1 MKTSK
6 KEIKNTE
13 DKFSKEQIVKSKRF
27 RNNMDLLNAILKEN
41 KQYTLKEVEEII
53 KNFMKGKV

>member
-27 RNNMDLLNAILKEN
+27 RNNIDLLNAILKEN
-41 KQYTLKEVEEII
+41 RQYTLKEVEEII

>member
-27 RNNMDLLNAILKEN
+27 RNNVDLLNAVLKES

>member
-27 RNNMDLLNAILKEN
+27 RKNIDLLNAILKEN

>member
-27 RNNMDLLNAILKEN
+27 RNNVDLLNAVLKES
-41 KQYTLKEVEEII
+41 KQIGRAHV
-53 KNFMKGKV
+53 

>member
-27 RNNMDLLNAILKEN
+27 RNNIDLLNAVLKEN

>member
-27 RNNMDLLNAILKEN
+27 RNNIDLLNAILKEN
-41 KQYTLKEVEEII
+41 KKYTLKEVEEII

>member
-27 RNNMDLLNAILKEN
+27 RNNIDLLNAILKEN
-41 KQYTLKEVEEII
+41 KQYTLKVEEII

>member
-27 RNNMDLLNAILKEN
+27 RNNIDLLNAILKEN

>member
-6 KEIKNTE
+6 KEIRNTE

-27 RNNMDLLNAILKEN
+27 RNNIDLLNAILKEN

>member
-6 KEIKNTE
+6 KEIKNIE

-27 RNNMDLLNAILKEN
+27 RNNIDLLNAILKEN

>member
-6 KEIKNTE
+6 KEMKNTE
-13 DKFSKEQIVKSKRF
+13 DKFSKEQIVRSKRF
-27 RNNMDLLNAILKEN
+27 RNNIDLLNAILKEN